1 MKTSKTTSPATAA
14 LAETAAVNP
23 RALFREY
30 YLLTKPGIIRGNLFT
45 ASAGFLLAASGI
57 VNPGHL
63 VGMILGLALVIASGC
78 VCNNYMDRQLD
89 IRMARTSQRALVTGA
104 ISTRHALAYAAVL
117 GIVGVVTLALGCN
130 VLTAGLGA
138 LGFIAYVL
146 VYGAAKRRTVHS
158 TVIGSI
164 SGAIPPLVGYAAA
177 SHGLDLGALVLF
189 IILVCWQM
197 PHFYAIGIYRF
208 DDYKSAGL
216 PILPVAKGFLATK
229 IQMILYAAAFVVAVA
244 SLAPFGYVSIWCG
257 IAVTLLGSIWLLQ
270 TIRGLR
276 LQTDD
281 TTIHWA
287 RQVFRSSLMVITLL
301 CVAIGI
307 DSFFA

>member
-1 MKTSKTTSPATAA
+1 MKTSKATGRTTAVLADQVAT
-14 LAETAAVNP
+14 NP

-45 ASAGFLLAASGI
+45 ASAGFLLAASGVINLWHLIAMI
-57 VNPGHL
+57 V
-63 VGMILGLALVIASGC
+63 GLALVIASGC

-89 IRMARTSQRALVTGA
+89 IKMARTSQRALVTGA

-117 GIVGVVTLALGCN
+117 GSVGVVTLALGCN
-130 VLTAGLGA
+130 QLTAVLGA
-138 LGFIAYVL
+138 LGFIAYVF
-146 VYGAAKRRTVHS
+146 VYGAAKRHTVHS

-164 SGAIPPLVGYAAA
+164 SGAIPPLVGYAAVG
-177 SHGLDLGALVLF
+177 HGLNLGALLLF

-208 DDYKSAGL
+208 NDYKSAGL

-257 IAVTLLGSIWLLQ
+257 IAVTLLGSAWLLQ
-270 TIRGLR
+270 TIRGLQ
-276 LQTDD
+276 LNSDD

-287 RQVFRSSLMVITLL
+287 RQVFGSSLMVITLL
-301 CVAIGI
+301 CLAIGI